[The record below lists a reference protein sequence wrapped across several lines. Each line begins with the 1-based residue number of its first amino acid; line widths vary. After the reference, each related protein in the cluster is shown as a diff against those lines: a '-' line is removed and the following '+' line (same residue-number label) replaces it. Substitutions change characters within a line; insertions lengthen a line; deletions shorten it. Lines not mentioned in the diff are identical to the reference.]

1 MTSRF
6 KSSAGILIVP
16 ALFGLTAGAQTTT
29 ASDVARPRILGIAHM
44 AIYVKDLAKTRRFYE
59 EFLGFAEPFTLPQP
73 DGSGVRIA
81 FVKVNDRQYFEIFT
95 EADRG
100 EGQLSH
106 ISFYTDD
113 ADRLYRY
120 LKSKGMAI
128 VGDKGSVGK
137 GQTGNKNF
145 NVKDPDGHIV
155 EMVEYQPESW
165 TSREAGKFMPVTRI
179 SGHIMHVGVLVGDL
193 DRSMR
198 FYGGILGFQEFWR
211 GSSSPNVLSW
221 VNMRPAEGQDYL
233 ELMLYDK
240 LPAPNARGSQHH
252 ASLMVPDAEEALAE
266 LKRRAPKAGYD
277 REIAIKTGVNRKR
290 QINLFDP
297 DGTRIE
303 LMEPNTVDGK
313 PAPNSTAPPPHPSGQ
328 Q

>member
-1 MTSRF
+1 
-6 KSSAGILIVP
+6 
-16 ALFGLTAGAQTTT
+16 
-29 ASDVARPRILGIAHM
+29 
-44 AIYVKDLAKTRRFYE
+44 
-59 EFLGFAEPFTLPQP
+59 
-73 DGSGVRIA
+73 
-81 FVKVNDRQYFEIFT
+81 
-95 EADRG
+95 
-100 EGQLSH
+100 
-106 ISFYTDD
+106 
-113 ADRLYRY
+113 
-120 LKSKGMAI
+120 
-128 VGDKGSVGK
+128 
-137 GQTGNKNF
+137 
-145 NVKDPDGHIV
+145 
-155 EMVEYQPESW
+155 MVEYQPESW
-165 TSREAGKFMPVTRI
+165 TSREAGKFMPETRI